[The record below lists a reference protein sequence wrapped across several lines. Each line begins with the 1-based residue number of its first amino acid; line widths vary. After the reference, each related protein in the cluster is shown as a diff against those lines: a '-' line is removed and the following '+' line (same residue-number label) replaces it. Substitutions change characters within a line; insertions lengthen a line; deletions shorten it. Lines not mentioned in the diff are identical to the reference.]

1 MKKIFLISTL
11 FFTFSFCLTERPTG
25 HQLEE
30 SGSAL
35 WVSFVNNVDAL
46 GANTYG
52 NIGLDFALSESIE
65 MSFDIARQ
73 LGSEFLENSQT
84 LHFRWWIGSDLS
96 ISLGKEFGSNH
107 SDSDFLGVRFIRGN
121 SWMGFTRDSENDDNS
136 IWSLGK
142 LWNRKGKM
150 MNVGVS
156 YHFSS
161 DDIDKGDLRL
171 AFGKAI

>member
-1 MKKIFLISTL
+1 MKKIFLISSL
-11 FFTFSFCLTERPTG
+11 FFTFSFCLTERSTG

-30 SGSAL
+30 SGTAL

-46 GANTYG
+46 GANTYA

-73 LGSEFLENSQT
+73 LGSEFSDNSQT
-84 LHFRWWIGSDLS
+84 LHFRYWIGSNLS
-96 ISLGKEFGSNH
+96 ISLGKEFGNNH
-107 SDSDFLGVRFIRGN
+107 SNSDFLGVRFIRGD

-142 LWNRKGKM
+142 IWNRKGKM
-150 MNVGVS
+150 NIGLS

-161 DDIDKGDLRL
+161 ENIDKGNLQL
-171 AFGKAI
+171 SFGKAI